1 MKEKD
6 EVMNAQQN
14 TERKMATIRR
24 VDDIQEIEGADKIEV
39 AVIGGWKVVVK
50 KGEFHKNDLAVFCE
64 IDSWVPTEVAPFL
77 TKSGHE
83 PKEYNGVKGERLRTV
98 KLKKQVS
105 QGLLLP
111 VEERNEQFCGK
122 LHFISNGIS
131 ETAVEEGEDVS
142 EFLNVQKWEPPV
154 DTRLAGNAKGNFPH
168 FIPKTDQERIQNLK
182 LEFHEYNAKGIAWEK
197 TEKLHGSSMTVY
209 LNNGEEGVC
218 SRNIDLKPEEGNAF
232 WDIAVRDKMHEQMQA
247 IAGEEGWNFAIQ
259 GELCG
264 PGINGNTLKLK
275 QHEFFV
281 FDIFDIDKQ
290 EYLLPEERYTILEG
304 TDFKHVPVVAK
315 NVSLRQVNIEDVI
328 QDADGKSVIA
338 TDVAR
343 EGFVY
348 KAMQDRNCSFKA
360 ISAAWLLKNE

>member
-1 MKEKD
+1 MTD
-6 EVMNAQQN
+6 
-14 TERKMATIRR
+14 RSMATIRR
-24 VDDIQEIEGADKIEV
+24 IDSIKNIDGATEICGY
-39 AVIGGWKVVVK
+39 VIGGWIIVDKINK
-50 KGEFHKNDLAVFCE
+50 YRKNDLVIMCE
-64 IDSWVPTEVAPFL
+64 IDSWVPTEIAPFL

-98 KLKKQVS
+98 KLKKQIS
-105 QGLLLP
+105 QGLLLS
-111 VEERNEQFCGK
+111 VQILE
-122 LHFISNGIS
+122 NGNIN
-131 ETAVEEGEDVS
+131 AGGFDEGEDVS
-142 EFLNVQKWEPPV
+142 AILGIQRWEPPV
-154 DTRLAGNAKGNFPH
+154 DARLAGNAKGNFPH

-182 LEFHEYNAKGIAWEK
+182 LKFQDYNAKGITWEK

-209 LNNGEEGVC
+209 LNDGEEGVC

-232 WDIAVRDKMHEQMQA
+232 WDIAVRDKMHENMRN
-247 IAGEEGWNFAIQ
+247 IAGKEGWNFAIQ

-275 QHEFFV
+275 RHEFFV

-290 EYLLPEERYTILEG
+290 EYLLPEERYAILEG

-315 NVSLRQVNIEDVI
+315 NVSLRQANIEDVI

-338 TDVAR
+338 DVAR

-348 KAMQDRNCSFKA
+348 KAMQERGTSFKA
-360 ISAAWLLKNE
+360 ISSAWLLKNE